1 MKQLSGLDATFLYL
15 ETPQMPMH
23 VGALHVFE
31 LPAGFKG
38 RFVTALR
45 KHIASRLPVAPVLR
59 RRLWWMPLNM
69 ANPAWVDAEPDLTE
83 HIVEIRLPPSAKVGD
98 GMTELQA
105 EVGRLHPVLLDRRRP
120 LWKFHIFEGLA
131 PGPSGRRRVAMYT
144 QLHHAAV
151 DGQAAVAL
159 ANAILD
165 TTPEPR
171 AVEARTSRREKT
183 FEIGMTEMLRGVLG
197 SQAQKVAQ
205 IIRELPGT
213 VGTLGSAAG
222 QAVSRGALPLLGSG
236 KGKGGSANVALAPR
250 TPFNASVTDARA
262 FAAVTLPLAEVR
274 ALGRA
279 SEGTINDV
287 VLWLC
292 STALRRYLAKR
303 HALPRKSLIA
313 AVPISLREK
322 GDTTSDNQASMSLVN
337 LGTHIADPRRRLA
350 HVKAAT
356 AAMKSTMGSL
366 KNILPTDFPSLG
378 VPWLLEA
385 ATALYG
391 KAKVAERIPQV
402 ANVVISNVPGPPVP
416 LYLAG
421 ARMITNYPT
430 SIVVHGIALNITVQ
444 SYDQSLDFG
453 LMADAAA
460 VPDVAAL
467 AEALRVAMDDLRVLA
482 GSRDADL
489 AAAEGS
495 APGLVGRTTRR
506 LREAVDSTLGR
517 AAAQAA
523 SKVTAQVTAQMT
535 AKAARGALANA
546 AAAAGSMVSGS
557 ARRALKAVGVTQGR
571 GPARAKGAGGS
582 KAAKAAK
589 APAAPSKRA
598 KAVTGG
604 TRSPGATSQGRAR
617 ARTRK

>member
-45 KHIASRLPVAPVLR
+45 RHIASRLPVAPVLR

-69 ANPAWVDAEPDLTE
+69 ANPAWVDAEPDMAE

-98 GMTELQA
+98 GMAELQA

-131 PGPSGRRRVAMYT
+131 PGASGRRRVAMYT

-151 DGQAAVAL
+151 DGHAAVAL

-171 AVEARTSRREKT
+171 AVEARSSRREKT

-222 QAVSRGALPLLGSG
+222 QAVSRGALPLLGGS
-236 KGKGGSANVALAPR
+236 KGKGQGNLALAPR
-250 TPFNASVTDARA
+250 TPFNASVTDTRA

-274 ALGRA
+274 GLGRA
-279 SEGTINDV
+279 SEATINDI

-337 LGTHIADPRRRLA
+337 LGTNIADPRRRLA

-391 KAKVAERIPQV
+391 KAKVAERVPQV

-421 ARMITNYPT
+421 AHMVTNYPT

-453 LMADAAA
+453 LMADAHAA
-460 VPDVAAL
+460 PDVAAL

-489 AAAEGS
+489 AAAEAS

-506 LREAVDSTLGR
+506 LRQAVDNTLGR

-523 SKVTAQVTAQMT
+523 SQVTVQAT
-535 AKAARGALANA
+535 AKMARGALANA

-557 ARRALKAVGVTQGR
+557 ARRALKAVGAVKGGR
-571 GPARAKGAGGS
+571 PAKTARATRIP
-582 KAAKAAK
+582 K
-589 APAAPSKRA
+589 APAKPTRCA
-598 KAVTGG
+598 KAVTAG
-604 TRSPGATSQGRAR
+604 TRDPGASSQGRPAGR
-617 ARTRK
+617 ARK

>member
-15 ETPQMPMH
+15 ETPAMPMH
-23 VGALHVFE
+23 VGALHLFE

-38 RFVTALR
+38 SFTAALR

-69 ANPAWVDAEPDLTE
+69 ANPAWVDAEPDLKA
-83 HIVEIRLPPSAKVGD
+83 HIVEVRLPASAKKGD
-98 GMTELQA
+98 GLAELQA

-131 PGPSGRRRVAMYT
+131 PTADGHRRVAMYT

-171 AVEARTSRREKT
+171 AVEGRPSMRERK
-183 FEIGMTEMLRGVLG
+183 FELGMSEMLRGVIG

-205 IIRELPGT
+205 IIRELPAT

-222 QAVSRGALPLLGSG
+222 QALGKVDLADLPLI
-236 KGKGGSANVALAPR
+236 GKGGQGGNGKVANLALAPR
-250 TPFNASVTDARA
+250 TPFNASVTEGRT
-262 FAAVTLPLAEVR
+262 FAAVTLPLAEVK

-279 SEGTINDV
+279 SDATINDV
-287 VLWLC
+287 VLWLT
-292 STALRRYLAKR
+292 STALRRYLAKH
-303 HALPRKSLIA
+303 HALPRKSLVA

-322 GDTTSDNQASMSLVN
+322 GDTTADNQASMSLVN
-337 LGTHIADPRRRLA
+337 LGTNIADPRRRLD

-356 AAMKSTMGSL
+356 AAMKSTMGPL
-366 KNILPTDFPSLG
+366 KSILPTDFPSLG

-391 KAKVAERIPQV
+391 RAKVADRIPQV

-421 ARMITNYPT
+421 ARMLTNYPT

-453 LMADAAA
+453 LIADAAA
-460 VPDVAAL
+460 APDLQAL
-467 AEALRVAMDDLRVLA
+467 ADALHVALDDLRVLL
-482 GSRDADL
+482 GSSEADEAA
-489 AAAEGS
+489 AAAEG
-495 APGLVGRTTRR
+495 PGLVRR
-506 LREAVDSTLGR
+506 AADTLRKAVGNAVDAASREVTARVARGVIAGATGQMIGRR
-517 AAAQAA
+517 AAAPRPRAPAPATSAA
-523 SKVTAQVTAQMT
+523 PASVQTA
-535 AKAARGALANA
+535 AARK
-546 AAAAGSMVSGS
+546 
-557 ARRALKAVGVTQGR
+557 R
-571 GPARAKGAGGS
+571 
-582 KAAKAAK
+582 
-589 APAAPSKRA
+589 PAARSRA
-598 KAVTGG
+598 GK
-604 TRSPGATSQGRAR
+604 
-617 ARTRK
+617 